1 MKIYIKKNICDF
13 YAHFLCNSTRPI
25 CVSYK
30 SNNKF
35 EKKKK
40 KYEWSLKWI
49 DFYEL
54 VTSGNFKRKGCMK
67 NKKKNK
73 KKINTQLIGY

>member
-40 KYEWSLKWI
+40 K
-49 DFYEL
+49 
-54 VTSGNFKRKGCMK
+54 V
-67 NKKKNK
+67 
-73 KKINTQLIGY
+73 

>member
-40 KYEWSLKWI
+40 SMNGVGH
-49 DFYEL
+49 EL
-54 VTSGNFKRKGCMK
+54 IFMN
-67 NKKKNK
+67 
-73 KKINTQLIGY
+73 